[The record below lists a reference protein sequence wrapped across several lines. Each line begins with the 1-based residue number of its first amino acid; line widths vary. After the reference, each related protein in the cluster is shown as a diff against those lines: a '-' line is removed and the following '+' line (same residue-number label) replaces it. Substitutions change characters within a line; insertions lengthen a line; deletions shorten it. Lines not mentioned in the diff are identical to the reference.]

1 MPLAIRLSQSE
12 QFIGILSLSSGSQFS
27 SPFIS
32 LLVWGNFMTEQ
43 TLPPLDIGHPAPQR
57 KHVGLAALLF
67 GIAAAPAAWNAQL
80 LLSVALS
87 GHACYPRDALLSVP
101 LWSGLWSI
109 LLAISLVGIM
119 VAVAGV
125 LVAWRSWRHTFDERE
140 GSAHQLL
147 DLGEGRTRF
156 MAMCGI
162 LSSALFLVALV
173 FATAALYLVPLCG
186 Y

>member
-1 MPLAIRLSQSE
+1 MAAY
-12 QFIGILSLSSGSQFS
+12 ILPATQ
-27 SPFIS
+27 IS
-32 LLVWGNFMTEQ
+32 
-43 TLPPLDIGHPAPQR
+43 HPAPHR
-57 KHVGLAALLF
+57 DRVSLTALFF
-67 GIAAAPAAWNAQL
+67 GIGAAPAAWNAQL